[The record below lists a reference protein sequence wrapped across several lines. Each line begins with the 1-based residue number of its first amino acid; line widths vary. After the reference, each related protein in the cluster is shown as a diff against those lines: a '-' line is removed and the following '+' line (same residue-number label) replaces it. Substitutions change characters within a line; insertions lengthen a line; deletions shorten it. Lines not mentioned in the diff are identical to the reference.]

1 MKGVGEKI
9 GRRGVAGRA
18 RLQVWDVS
26 VGRSEEWGLRISTLI
41 YLFVMAA
48 SVRASSDLGCRD
60 WQSGQSVDSSGFHL
74 GRDLP
79 DL

>member
-26 VGRSEEWGLRISTLI
+26 VERSGE
-41 YLFVMAA
+41 
-48 SVRASSDLGCRD
+48 
-60 WQSGQSVDSSGFHL
+60 
-74 GRDLP
+74 
-79 DL
+79 